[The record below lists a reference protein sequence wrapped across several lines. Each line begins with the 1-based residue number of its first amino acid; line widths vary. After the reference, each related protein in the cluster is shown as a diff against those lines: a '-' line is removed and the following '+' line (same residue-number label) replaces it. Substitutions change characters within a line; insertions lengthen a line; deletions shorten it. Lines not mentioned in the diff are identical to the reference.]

1 MLCFGMLPP
10 AFAMGIW
17 NGMDLDIQC
26 SDMAG
31 YLYIGN
37 CVVLFLDILSYIN
50 NFPPSAPPAFGRSK
64 IAIITCQFPQP
75 PDN

>member
-1 MLCFGMLPP
+1 
-10 AFAMGIW
+10 
-17 NGMDLDIQC
+17 MDLDIQC

-50 NFPPSAPPAFGRSK
+50 NFPPSAPGVRAFEDCNHYMPVPTATG
-64 IAIITCQFPQP
+64 
-75 PDN
+75 